1 MKKIP
6 GVMTIGRDRMQSRV
20 IVLILCGAVLS
31 ACSGIPS
38 MPSFSVPSF
47 SVPSFNMPS
56 FSVPGFNSPSTP
68 VRVESIPPGA
78 EASIGSGP
86 RCKTPCTLAGPSG
99 GGSFNVNFAL
109 KGYEPQSVPVRVA
122 ISQSASSWDSADAG
136 INAAASATVIA
147 PDPVVAELS
156 PVPAAPA
163 NKKMP
168 PPPEAKKQRTAAAAP
183 SPPSSSPPAPA
194 MPTPQPG
201 FGPAPQ
207 PNVFR

>member
-1 MKKIP
+1 
-6 GVMTIGRDRMQSRV
+6 MQRRV

-31 ACSGIPS
+31 ACTGIPS
-38 MPSFSVPSF
+38 MPSF

-56 FSVPGFNSPSTP
+56 FSVPGFNSPGTP

-78 EASIGSGP
+78 EASIGNGP
-86 RCKTPCTLAGPSG
+86 SCKAPCTLAAPSG
-99 GGSFNVNFAL
+99 GGSFNVGFAL

-122 ISQSASSWDSADAG
+122 ISQSSSSWDSADAG
-136 INAAASATVIA
+136 VNTSVSATVIE

-156 PVPAAPA
+156 PVPAAPT

-168 PPPEAKKQRTAAAAP
+168 PSPKAKKPPPKQPTAAAAP

>member
-1 MKKIP
+1 
-6 GVMTIGRDRMQSRV
+6 
-20 IVLILCGAVLS
+20 
-31 ACSGIPS
+31 

-78 EASIGSGP
+78 EASIGNGP
-86 RCKTPCTLAGPSG
+86 SCKTPCTLAAPSG
-99 GGSFNVNFAL
+99 GGSFNVSFAL

-168 PPPEAKKQRTAAAAP
+168 PPEAKKQRTAAAAP

-194 MPTPQPG
+194 MPTPQP
-201 FGPAPQ
+201 
-207 PNVFR
+207 NVFR